1 MRPTYKQHRQPGG
14 GNYSDIVG
22 QRNTNTNPKTNNT
35 HNPRRSTS
43 EVPTIDSKYQQKER
57 HDGDKVGKG
66 VQDKHEGPGVM
77 QAMPASHFSVLQD
90 VQEDFSNLV
99 DEIQSLKYRIR
110 LVEGPTTKANKGK
123 PRGKNPMSQQVNVRY
138 QVERTNKK
146 GGHCLD
152 PSRLWIAQ
160 AR

>member
-1 MRPTYKQHRQPGG
+1 
-14 GNYSDIVG
+14 
-22 QRNTNTNPKTNNT
+22 
-35 HNPRRSTS
+35 
-43 EVPTIDSKYQQKER
+43 
-57 HDGDKVGKG
+57 
-66 VQDKHEGPGVM
+66 
-77 QAMPASHFSVLQD
+77 MPASRFSVLQD

-99 DEIQSLKYRIR
+99 DEIQSLKDRIR

-123 PRGKNPMSQQVNVRY
+123 PRGKNPVSQQVNVRY
-138 QVERTNKK
+138 QGERTNKK

>member
-1 MRPTYKQHRQPGG
+1 MPTYKQHRQPKR
-14 GNYSDIVG
+14 GNYSNNVG
-22 QRNTNTNPKTNNT
+22 RRNTNTNPKINNT

-43 EVPTIDSKYQQKER
+43 EVPTVDSKYQQKER
-57 HDGDKVGKG
+57 HDGDKAGKG

-77 QAMPASHFSVLQD
+77 QAMPASRFSVLQD

-99 DEIQSLKYRIR
+99 DEIQSLKDRIR

-123 PRGKNPMSQQVNVRY
+123 NPVSQQVNVRY